1 MDNVSIIC
9 HGDVE
14 NAKKFLHD
22 LSKKRFTFGLVASY
36 TETCE
41 ISGIT
46 IAGADKEFLK
56 FTAPADSEYIEY
68 GKCVCIPGIPI
79 SPDGKPTPALLTR
92 VSLNAAKI
100 PHFVVNAGSKVAPS
114 LCYFDADILPG
125 KNISESPAMSIEQV
139 KSGIEYGKN
148 LGKIM
153 SRNTDCLV
161 IGECIPG
168 GTTTALTVLRAFGL
182 ECNVSSSMQNN
193 PLDLKNKIVSDA
205 LKRKKS
211 DDALEIIANFG
222 DPMMPVCAGML
233 SSASKNCHVI
243 LAGGTQMLA
252 VLQLAKHIG
261 YDAKN
266 SAIGCTSYIVDDS
279 QAKFLET
286 LEQIDNLA
294 VLSCDPCLHN
304 SQHFGFRSY
313 ADGFV
318 KEGAGAGG
326 AIIASLL
333 KTENSVENLFTLF
346 EQEYKRIS
354 T

>member
-1 MDNVSIIC
+1 
-9 HGDVE
+9 
-14 NAKKFLHD
+14 
-22 LSKKRFTFGLVASY
+22 
-36 TETCE
+36 
-41 ISGIT
+41 
-46 IAGADKEFLK
+46 
-56 FTAPADSEYIEY
+56 
-68 GKCVCIPGIPI
+68 
-79 SPDGKPTPALLTR
+79 
-92 VSLNAAKI
+92 
-100 PHFVVNAGSKVAPS
+100 
-114 LCYFDADILPG
+114 
-125 KNISESPAMSIEQV
+125 
-139 KSGIEYGKN
+139 
-148 LGKIM
+148 
-153 SRNTDCLV
+153 
-161 IGECIPG
+161 
-168 GTTTALTVLRAFGL
+168 
-182 ECNVSSSMQNN
+182 
-193 PLDLKNKIVSDA
+193 
-205 LKRKKS
+205 
-211 DDALEIIANFG
+211 
-222 DPMMPVCAGML
+222 MMPVCAGML

-286 LEQIDNLA
+286 LQQIDNLA

-333 KTENSVENLFTLF
+333 KTENSIEELFALF

-354 T
+354 TLQ